1 MIKHTT
7 TFLIFIAF
15 SNAFYGQFN
24 NYYLTDFEGKGAG
37 WCVEENVVTGNYLVP
52 LAFGQPDV
60 GDNDYGILEI
70 DPQGELLQNHFL
82 SQVFTY
88 YNGGLRAGFF
98 RTSDNGFIYA
108 LGIDGPVVFKLN
120 AAMDLEW
127 SVQDNDPNYFY
138 WGGAEL
144 GNGDLLVGKG
154 IAETPFTSIQM
165 RRYSSAGEFLSEFN
179 IELDYLCNIATAF
192 VAKDDFIY
200 VSFHRQLI
208 ASDDER
214 SNIIVCYNANT
225 GEEIWELYHSA
236 SGMAYGFIDP
246 VILLSNSNELLY
258 VFGEIE
264 DYTLKGSLNMGIFS
278 RIKIAK
284 LNEETGD
291 FLEQTEMGNLISALI
306 VIDSE
311 PTSDGGLVILSKG
324 FEGEDS
330 MNYGMRISKLDEN
343 GTEEWTYYY
352 NPPDLYAS
360 IDVTE
365 VLFDIDVTSDGG
377 YIAAGYSFGP
387 LPDYSDT
394 FQFPWVLKIDAC
406 GNQIVTDCDENG
418 IFETNWNAS
427 TQIYPNPAQD
437 RIFIRSKEFIKRA
450 ELFDLQGRKVFEENF
465 SGGQEQT
472 LFIDHL
478 PAGLYLSVI
487 TTQNGNTRSERIVVE

>member
-24 NYYLTDFEGKGAG
+24 NYYLTDLVGKGAG
-37 WCVEENVVTGNYLVP
+37 WCIEENVVTGNYLVP
-52 LAFGQPDV
+52 LAHGQLDI
-60 GDNDYGILEI
+60 GDNNYGILEI
-70 DPQGELLQNHFL
+70 DPQGELLENHFL
-82 SQVFTY
+82 SQVSTCC
-88 YNGGLRAGFF
+88 NGGSRAGFF

-108 LGIDGPVVFKLN
+108 LGIDGPVIFKLN
-120 AAMDLEW
+120 AAMELEW
-127 SVQDNDPNYFY
+127 SAQDNDPNYFY
-138 WGGAEL
+138 MGGTEL
-144 GNGDLLVGKG
+144 DNGDVIVGKG
-154 IAETPFTSIQM
+154 VVATPFTNMPM
-165 RRYSSAGEFLSEFN
+165 RRYSSTGEFLFEFN
-179 IELDYLCNIATAF
+179 IELDHICTSTTAF

-200 VSFHRQLI
+200 VSFHRQFI
-208 ASDDER
+208 GSDDER
-214 SNIIVCYNANT
+214 SNIIVCYNATT

-236 SGMAYGFIDP
+236 SGIAYGFIDP
-246 VILLSNSNELLY
+246 VILLSNSNELHY
-258 VFGEIE
+258 VYGQIE
-264 DYTLKGSLNMGIFS
+264 GYTLQGVLDIGIFS
-278 RIKIAK
+278 RIKIAA
-284 LNEETGD
+284 LNEETGG
-291 FLEQTEMGNLISALI
+291 FLEQTEFGNLISELI

-311 PTSDGGLVILSKG
+311 PTLDGGLVILSKG

-352 NPPDLYAS
+352 YPPDLYDS
-360 IDVTE
+360 NDVQE
-365 VLFDIDVTSDGG
+365 ILYDIDLTSDGC
-377 YIAAGYSFGP
+377 YVAAGYALGP
-387 LPDYSDT
+387 LPDFSDT

-418 IFETNWNAS
+418 VFETNWSAS

-478 PAGLYLSVI
+478 PAGLYLTVI
-487 TTQNGNTRSERIVVE
+487 TTQNGNTCSERIVVE